1 MQQQPPECH
10 TISALVLVPTR
21 ELAEQV
27 FKVFTT
33 FSAFCAKEI
42 KVINLTRK
50 VPDEVQRSLLA
61 DLPDIVVTTPAR
73 AALNLSTSALSLQGL
88 THLVIDEAD
97 LVLSY
102 GYEEDLQN
110 VAKAVPDGVQ
120 KYLMSATL
128 GTEVSILKDLFC
140 RNPVLLNL
148 DNIEDNDGGVNQYIV
163 KYAKTSY

>member
-1 MQQQPPECH
+1 M
-10 TISALVLVPTR
+10 LVPTR

-27 FKVFTT
+27 AKVFTT
-33 FSAFCAKEI
+33 FSAFCAKETTT
-42 KVINLTRK
+42 INLAQK

-73 AALNLSTSALSLQGL
+73 AALNLSTSALSLHGL

-102 GYEEDLQN
+102 GYEEDIQS

-128 GTEVSILKDLFC
+128 STEVNTLKDLFC
-140 RNPVLLNL
+140 RNPVALNF
-148 DNIEDNDGGVNQYIV
+148 DDIEDNHDGVTQYIV
-163 KYAKTSY
+163 KYSMPTTNLLAFLG